1 MTSKKDIMK
10 ATREYISL
18 LKAFKE
24 KEGKAYGISRMCVF
38 GSVARG
44 EQQEDSD
51 VDVCIECPPM
61 GLFAFGGIKERLE
74 QLLGCHVD
82 LIRFRERMNAFLR
95 EQIEREGIYV

>member
-1 MTSKKDIMK
+1 MK
-10 ATREYISL
+10 STQECIEL
-18 LKAFKE
+18 LKAFRV
-24 KEGKAYGISRMCVF
+24 KEGGNLGISRMCIF

-44 EQQEDSD
+44 EQKEDSD

-61 GLFAFGGIKERLE
+61 GLFTFGGIKERLE
-74 QLLGCHVD
+74 QLLGCRVD